1 MSSSLSSAID
11 SGAPAL
17 NVNDQVLFWNRIS
30 AHFRDR
36 VNKMVC
42 RTPITFRAAK
52 LKPNANPPADVL
64 DINGYTIDA
73 CLRHARGRRQVAEE
87 VRLCDSL
94 FPSLHPLPRPATLS
108 AANIMMNANNGN
120 LSEQTNAENSA
131 IIVNHLTC
139 YLTVL
144 SLSCY
149 FSSAG
154 SFD

>member
-1 MSSSLSSAID
+1 
-11 SGAPAL
+11 
-17 NVNDQVLFWNRIS
+17 
-30 AHFRDR
+30 
-36 VNKMVC
+36 
-42 RTPITFRAAK
+42 
-52 LKPNANPPADVL
+52 
-64 DINGYTIDA
+64 
-73 CLRHARGRRQVAEE
+73 
-87 VRLCDSL
+87 
-94 FPSLHPLPRPATLS
+94 
-108 AANIMMNANNGN
+108 MMNANNGN